1 VEEWGI
7 EVSKSEGSRTPQKRP
22 TEATNLEPLG
32 LTEPGSIRSWTW
44 IPYTSVANAQLV
56 GPLTSRAGV
65 VSDSVP
71 CCWIPFPYLNC
82 LVGLQW
88 ERMCLVL
95 LGLDVPGWG
104 GTQGGLPFSDVSEGE
119 EVMGGGTCK
128 CGRNEDCDS

>member
-1 VEEWGI
+1 MEEWGI

-71 CCWIPFPYLNC
+71 CCWIPFPLPK
-82 LVGLQW
+82 LSGWASVG
-88 ERMCLVL
+88 E
-95 LGLDVPGWG
+95 DVPSPAGTRYPRVGWYPRG
-104 GTQGGLPFSDVSEGE
+104 GALLSLRRRGVGE
-119 EVMGGGTCK
+119 S
-128 CGRNEDCDS
+128 GRDL